1 MDDRLSA
8 CPPDRRASM
17 PFQPLTFQRARS
29 LVLTHGHNPT
39 AYQILNPGFERWF
52 GAAGDAVVGYV
63 DRPGVRVVAGN
74 PVCPSKRLAEVS
86 AEFEAATSKT
96 GRRVCYLGADEEFD
110 RLLRDS
116 PRHARIVVGA
126 HPVVNPQNWPHT
138 VREHAS
144 LRAQLH
150 RARNKSVVVD
160 EWFAEHATDH
170 PELRRC
176 LDEWLDARGLPPLH
190 FLVEPDTLGNLLD
203 RHVFVAQRDGR
214 VVAFLVASPVG
225 GRGWHIEQMV
235 RGRGAPNGTM
245 ELLVDAAMRRFAA
258 LRGTY
263 VALGAAPLSDRAD
276 DGSRSPPLI
285 RGLLAWQRAHARR
298 FYNFEGLERF
308 KAKFRPDTWEPVL
321 AISGEREFSLR
332 TLYAI
337 AGAYSGGSPVAM
349 LIPAL
354 GRALLQEFRWITK
367 R

>member
-1 MDDRLSA
+1 
-8 CPPDRRASM
+8 M

-39 AYQILNPGFERWF
+39 AYQILNPGIERWF

-74 PVCPSKRLAEVS
+74 PVCPPKRLAEVS
-86 AEFEAATSKT
+86 AEFEAVTAET
-96 GRRVCYLGADEEFD
+96 GRRVCYLGADEELD
-110 RLLRDS
+110 RMYRGS
-116 PRHARIVVGA
+116 PRHARVLVGA
-126 HPVVNPQNWPHT
+126 QPVVNPQHWPHT
-138 VREHAS
+138 VREHGS
-144 LRAQLH
+144 LRAQLN

-160 EWFAEHATDH
+160 EWLAEHATDH

-176 LDEWLDARGLPPLH
+176 LEQWLDARLLPPLH
-190 FLVEPDTLGNLLD
+190 FLVEPDTLGNLID
-203 RHVFVAQRDGR
+203 RHVFVARRDGR
-214 VVAFLVASPVG
+214 VVGFLVASPVG
-225 GRGWHIEQMV
+225 RRGWHIEQMI
-235 RGRGAPNGTM
+235 RGPGAPNGTM
-245 ELLVDAAMRRFAA
+245 ELLTDAAMRRFASS
-258 LRGTY
+258 RDTY

-298 FYNFEGLERF
+298 FYNFEGLEHF
-308 KAKFRPDTWEPVL
+308 KAKFRPGTWEPVL
-321 AISGEREFSLR
+321 AISGERKFSVG

-349 LIPAL
+349 LVPAL
-354 GRALLQEFRWITK
+354 GRALLQEFRWIAK